1 MAISLADCDVEILQ
15 DKDFDEAED
24 GGSSGPYPSNP
35 IHTSYFTQYVRLC
48 KIMGEIFATYYSAT
62 SKVANKDA
70 SETYLQYDQRLT
82 EWLQQRPPEM
92 VWGKEPHE
100 FWAAILHL
108 HYWLVPSTSV
118 HHGQVHLDSL
128 CLVLQSA
135 FFIGRTCQ
143 QAQQSLRHL
152 AIAHPVIY
160 TSLVRQHTTRRAALL
175 IL

>member
-1 MAISLADCDVEILQ
+1 MAINLADCDVELLQ
-15 DKDFDEAED
+15 DKDFDEVED
-24 GGSSGPYPSNP
+24 AGSPGAYPANP
-35 IHTSYFTQYVRLC
+35 IHTAYFTQYVKLC

-62 SKVANKDA
+62 SKVANKEA
-70 SETYLQYDQRLT
+70 SESHLQYDQRLT

-92 VWGKEPHE
+92 VWGKGSHE

-128 CLVLQSA
+128 CIVLRYA
-135 FFIGRTCQ
+135 FFIGRACRRTQ
-143 QAQQSLRHL
+143 HSLRHL
-152 AIAHPVIY
+152 PMAHPQIY
-160 TSLVRQHTTRRAALL
+160 TSLVRQHMTRRAASL